1 MKKNVKHINMFL
13 KNRGMDWCNQ
23 KILDATGKFVKAT
36 DEDFSKNEMQ
46 TILLPL
52 NSDDT
57 AVKQVLVNENLFLVF
72 DALGN
77 KLEKDFSTEW
87 KNYLEKIKIKSQKI
101 DKEVEEKIE
110 NFNAYLEESIDE

>member
-1 MKKNVKHINMFL
+1 MKNIVEYINNFL
-13 KNRGMDWCNQ
+13 NKKGIEWVNKKVLNSID
-23 KILDATGKFVKAT
+23 GKFVTAT
-36 DEDFSKNEMQ
+36 DEDFSNNEMQ
-46 TILLPL
+46 IVLLPL
-52 NSDDT
+52 GCDT
-57 AVKQVLVNENLFLVF
+57 AVKQILFNENLFLVF
-72 DALGN
+72 DELGN